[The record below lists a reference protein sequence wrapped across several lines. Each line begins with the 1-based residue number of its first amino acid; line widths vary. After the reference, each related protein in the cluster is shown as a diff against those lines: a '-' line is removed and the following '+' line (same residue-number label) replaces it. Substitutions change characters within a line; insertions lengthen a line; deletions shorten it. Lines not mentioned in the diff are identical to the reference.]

1 MENKVLNMRMLKRN
15 IINRYESKYLIPP
28 SAVPEMRAWMGPFV
42 VPDPYGKGDP
52 GEYSITTLQL
62 DTPDLSFHSAKEV
75 EALNRFKLRVRTYGE
90 IGSSPI
96 FTEIKAKYRHTIV
109 KTRAQIPF
117 AAWNERLVLD
127 ETLPD
132 IFVSEQQEIDFL
144 NFKRIVWQL
153 GAVPKLLV
161 RYWRESYLGTGL
173 DYLRITFD
181 RLLEYQPTTSW
192 TDLGRSGTWFPM
204 DSGEAQGEENS
215 SIVLEIKTLEQV
227 PTWVLHLIETFD
239 LQKTGNCKYST
250 GVWKEGCFDHSLP
263 TRIDLANF
271 YNWSI

>member
-1 MENKVLNMRMLKRN
+1 MLLRN

-28 SAVPEMRAWMGPFV
+28 SVVPEMRAWMAPFV
-42 VPDPYGKGDP
+42 VRDPYGKGEP
-52 GEYSITTLQL
+52 SEYSITTLQL
-62 DTPDLSFHSAKEV
+62 DTPDLSFHLAKEV

-127 ETLPD
+127 EALPD

-153 GAVPKLLV
+153 GAIPKLLV
-161 RYWRESYLGTGL
+161 RYVRESYMGTGL

-181 RLLEYQPTTSW
+181 RLLEYQPTSSW

-204 DSGEAQGEENS
+204 DSGEAQGEDNS
-215 SIVLEIKTLEQV
+215 SIVMEIKTLEQV

>member
-1 MENKVLNMRMLKRN
+1 MRMLLRN

-28 SAVPEMRAWMGPFV
+28 AVVPEMRAWMAPFV
-42 VPDPYGKGDP
+42 VRDPYGKGEP
-52 GEYSITTLQL
+52 SEYSITTLQL

-117 AAWNERLVLD
+117 AAWSERLVLD
-127 ETLPD
+127 EALPD

-161 RYWRESYLGTGL
+161 RYVRESYLGTGL

-181 RLLEYQPTTSW
+181 RRLEYQPTTSW
-192 TDLGRSGTWFPM
+192 TDFGRSGTWFPM

-215 SIVLEIKTLEQV
+215 SIVMEIKTLEQV